1 MEFDENGYVIEPEE
15 KEQEYSSSQFLMLT
29 YDILTDERLNDFE
42 RILYSAITGLC
53 RKEGYCWASNAY
65 IAKMLNK
72 SECRVRDS
80 ITKLVNLGYL
90 KREIVYKK
98 KKEKNGEII
107 TTKQISFR
115 KLFIVIDNGGGVKNN
130 QRGEVI
136 NNHLLN
142 NNIINNPS
150 ISNISKDILTNSA
163 TGAQDGKNEINNNTN
178 TNMGNEVVLEENVFE
193 KDFLEPAAPVEE
205 KPKKRKQGVNLAP
218 YIDAIKEYYV
228 AYKDISNALTNYI
241 IQVNRQRAVWTL
253 EEWHEVLDYLYNST
267 SISIPGT
274 KGRKVMVNQVLE
286 KIEFALKGNGT
297 TPYMDFKN
305 EPPSANKENF
315 VPSFIKKGY

>member
-1 MEFDENGYVIEPEE
+1 MDDNSYAVIKYEWFQDKELNYSMIIILGLLNSLCRKNTYCWATNKYIGEVVNLNDANTSKYINKLKELGYIEIEQNKKVRLKDENGKYIYRQQRIITLTE
-15 KEQEYSSSQFLMLT
+15 KGLVKLERDENQGFLKSSTHEVL
-29 YDILTDERLNDFE
+29 E
-42 RILYSAITGLC
+42 
-53 RKEGYCWASNAY
+53 
-65 IAKMLNK
+65 NK
-72 SECRVRDS
+72 S
-80 ITKLVNLGYL
+80 
-90 KREIVYKK
+90 
-98 KKEKNGEII
+98 
-107 TTKQISFR
+107 QI
-115 KLFIVIDNGGGVKNN
+115 
-130 QRGEVI
+130 
-136 NNHLLN
+136 N
-142 NNIINNPS
+142 NNIINN
-150 ISNISKDILTNSA
+150 ISNNNISKDISIISA
-163 TGAQDGKNEINNNTN
+163 TGAQDGKDELNNNTN

-218 YIDAIKEYYV
+218 YIDAIKEYYI
-228 AYKDISNALTNYI
+228 AYKDISNALTNYV

-286 KIEFALKGNGT
+286 KIEFALRGNGT

-305 EPPSANKENF
+305 EPPSANRENF

>member
-1 MEFDENGYVIEPEE
+1 MDDNSYAVIKYEWFQDKELNYSMIIILGLLNSLCRKNTYCWATNKYIGEVVNLNDANTSKYINKLKELGYIEIEQNKKVRLKDENGKYIYRQQRIITLTE
-15 KEQEYSSSQFLMLT
+15 KGLVKLERDENQGFLKSSTHEVL
-29 YDILTDERLNDFE
+29 E
-42 RILYSAITGLC
+42 
-53 RKEGYCWASNAY
+53 
-65 IAKMLNK
+65 NK
-72 SECRVRDS
+72 S
-80 ITKLVNLGYL
+80 
-90 KREIVYKK
+90 
-98 KKEKNGEII
+98 
-107 TTKQISFR
+107 QI
-115 KLFIVIDNGGGVKNN
+115 
-130 QRGEVI
+130 
-136 NNHLLN
+136 N
-142 NNIINNPS
+142 NNIINN
-150 ISNISKDILTNSA
+150 ISNNNISKDISIISA
-163 TGAQDGKNEINNNTN
+163 TGAQDGKDELNNNTN

-218 YIDAIKEYYV
+218 YIDAIKDYYI
-228 AYKDISNALTNYI
+228 AYKDISNALTNYV

-305 EPPSANKENF
+305 EPPSANRENF

>member
-29 YDILTDERLNDFE
+29 YDILTDERLTDFE

-72 SECRVRDS
+72 SESRVIDS

-90 KREIVYKK
+90 KREVVYKK
-98 KKEKNGEII
+98 KKDKDGKII

-115 KLFIVIDNGGGVKNN
+115 KLFVVINNGGSVKNN
-130 QRGEVI
+130 TRGSVE
-136 NNHLLN
+136 NNTLLD

-163 TGAQDGKNEINNNTN
+163 TGAQDGKDEINNN

-193 KDFLEPAAPVEE
+193 KDFLDPAAPVEE

-218 YIDAIKEYYV
+218 YIDAIKEYYT
-228 AYKDISNALTNYI
+228 AYKDISDALTNYI

-253 EEWHEVLDYLYNST
+253 EEWREVLDYLYNST

-286 KIEFALKGNGT
+286 KIEFALRGNGT

-305 EPPSANKENF
+305 EPPSANRENF

>member
-29 YDILTDERLNDFE
+29 YDILTDERLTDFE

-72 SECRVRDS
+72 SEGRVKDS

-90 KREIVYKK
+90 KRELVYKK
-98 KKEKNGEII
+98 KKEKNGDII

-115 KLFIVIDNGGGVKNN
+115 KLFVVINNGGGDINN
-130 QRGEVI
+130 IRGGDI

-142 NNIINNPS
+142 NNLINNPS
-150 ISNISKDILTNSA
+150 ISNLSKDKLTNSA
-163 TGAQDGKNEINNNTN
+163 TEAQDGKDEINNN

-218 YIDAIKEYYV
+218 YIDAIKEYYI
-228 AYKDISNALTNYI
+228 AYKDISNALTNYV

>member
-1 MEFDENGYVIEPEE
+1 MDNNSYAVIKYEWFQDKELNYSMIIILGLLNSLCRKNNYCWATNKYIGEVVNLNDANTSKYINKLKELGYIEIEQNKKVRLKDENGKYIYRQQRIITLTE
-15 KEQEYSSSQFLMLT
+15 KGLVKLEKDENQGFLKSS
-29 YDILTDERLNDFE
+29 TDEVLE
-42 RILYSAITGLC
+42 
-53 RKEGYCWASNAY
+53 
-65 IAKMLNK
+65 NK
-72 SECRVRDS
+72 S
-80 ITKLVNLGYL
+80 
-90 KREIVYKK
+90 
-98 KKEKNGEII
+98 
-107 TTKQISFR
+107 QI
-115 KLFIVIDNGGGVKNN
+115 
-130 QRGEVI
+130 
-136 NNHLLN
+136 N
-142 NNIINNPS
+142 NNIINNLS
-150 ISNISKDILTNSA
+150 NNNISKDISIISA
-163 TGAQDGKNEINNNTN
+163 TGAQDGKDELNNNTN

-218 YIDAIKEYYV
+218 YIDAIKDYYV
-228 AYKDISNALTNYI
+228 AYKDISNALTNYV

-286 KIEFALKGNGT
+286 KIEFALRGNGT

-305 EPPSANKENF
+305 EPPSANRENF